1 MRYVGYRKQ
10 EIIIVSDVKISDTE
24 YQVLVLP
31 EELSN
36 LSAET
41 LMLNYIVKNNKITPK
56 VATKEGK
63 KLKVAFVGN
72 WKMRCGISTYAEN
85 LWPKVIEKIGDFKLF
100 IEYNDLITGPI
111 NEIGDKIVATEK
123 VVPCWKRGE
132 SLEKLIKE
140 IKDFDPDII
149 WIQHEFGLW
158 PNARYWL
165 ALMTQLSNYRIIVT
179 MHSVFHHKDKTIV
192 EAAIPEIVVHLD
204 GAKQVLTN
212 EKQIPGKVYVIPHGC
227 FPVLDKQKLWNFYK
241 SEKTIIQFGFLFKYK
256 GWESS
261 LQAIALLKQKHPDI
275 FFTGLCSESPFN
287 KIENNRYYN
296 ELLEL
301 VEKLEIQNNVALIR
315 GFQSDET
322 LNSYLRTNKL
332 GIFPYVSSPG
342 HEVWGVSGAAR
353 LAMSKN
359 LPIITSYGNH
369 FSDIPSIKANSYE
382 DMAKQIDL
390 LFNNKQLI
398 NEQLIK
404 QEKYLEENSWENI
417 AISYVNLF
425 ENAH

>member
-72 WKMRCGISTYAEN
+72 WKMRCGISTYAKN
-85 LWPKVIEKIGDFKLF
+85 LWPKVNKKIGDFKLF

-227 FPVLDKQKLWNFYK
+227 FQVLDKQKLWNFYK

-315 GFQSDET
+315 VFQSDES
-322 LNSYLRTNKL
+322 LNS
-332 GIFPYVSSPG
+332 
-342 HEVWGVSGAAR
+342 
-353 LAMSKN
+353 
-359 LPIITSYGNH
+359 
-369 FSDIPSIKANSYE
+369 
-382 DMAKQIDL
+382 
-390 LFNNKQLI
+390 
-398 NEQLIK
+398 
-404 QEKYLEENSWENI
+404 
-417 AISYVNLF
+417 
-425 ENAH
+425 